1 MTTVAYIANEFPSPL
16 EPYVLDEVIELRRR
30 GVQVICCSGKRVSPN
45 DLSLL
50 ERAVWKETRF
60 FQPLSD
66 DEVVRAMRRLAS
78 DRHTLWQLLRPLLWE
93 RGASPGL
100 STCVRRVRTLGHTVM
115 GAALAEELAPLAVE
129 HIHAHH
135 GYFASWMALA
145 AARLLGIGFSFTL
158 HGSDLLQCADL
169 LSAKLQACQFCVTI
183 SDFNRQ
189 HILRNYPSTPTEKI
203 IVQRL
208 GVDRVLPWPARAETG
223 ENFEED
229 LGQAERGPSAPLR
242 AGSAPSP
249 HNRRFCLLS
258 VGRLHRVKDYPF
270 LIKACAA
277 LRDQG
282 LDFLCWIVGDG
293 PERPALERQIMTS
306 GLQGRVYLIGQVP
319 RADLSG
325 YYRYA
330 DLVVMTS
337 KSEGIPVVLME
348 AMAHEKL
355 VLAPAI
361 TGIPELV
368 EHQRTGFLYQPGS
381 LPDFVSAVS
390 WVQANKF
397 SLAGIQHAAA
407 ASIAASYNR
416 QRNLRAFAEQFLAR
430 IEQSDGN
437 HAHPLLQ
444 QVRLSV

>member
-1 MTTVAYIANEFPSPL
+1 MTTIAYIANEFPSPL
-16 EPYVLDEVIELRRR
+16 EPYVTDEITELRRR
-30 GVQVICCSGKRVSPN
+30 DVKIICCSGKRVTPS
-45 DLSLL
+45 DLSLS
-50 ERAVWKETRF
+50 ERAFWKETRY

-66 DEVVRAMRRLAS
+66 DELLRAAHRLAS
-78 DRHTLWQLLRPLLWE
+78 ARHNLWQLLRPLLWE
-93 RGASPGL
+93 RGVPP
-100 STCVRRVRTLGHTVM
+100 TRRIRALGHTLM
-115 GAALAEELAPLAVE
+115 GAALAEQLAPLEVE

-145 AARLLGIGFSFTL
+145 GARLLGIGFSFTL
-158 HGSDLLQCADL
+158 HGSDLLQRADL
-169 LSAKLQACQFCVTI
+169 LSAKLRACQFCVTV

-189 HILRNYPSTPTEKI
+189 YILRSYPDIPPEKI

-208 GVDRVLPWPARAETG
+208 GVDRVLPWPTAAPAG
-223 ENFEED
+223 EVV
-229 LGQAERGPSAPLR
+229 
-242 AGSAPSP
+242 
-249 HNRRFCLLS
+249 HRRFCLLS
-258 VGRLHRVKDYPF
+258 VGRLHRVKDYHF
-270 LIKACAA
+270 LIQACAA

-282 LDFLCWIVGDG
+282 LDFICWIVGEG
-293 PERPALERQIMTS
+293 PERPALEGQIAAL
-306 GLQGRVYLIGQVP
+306 GLQGLAYLIGQVP
-319 RADLSG
+319 RTELPG

-368 EHQRTGFLYQPGS
+368 EHQCTGFLYEQGS
-381 LPDFVSAVS
+381 LSDFVSAVR
-390 WVQANKF
+390 WIQANQA
-397 SLAGIQHAAA
+397 SLAGIQRAAA

-416 QRNLRAFAEQFLAR
+416 RRNLRAFAEQFLAR
-430 IEQSDGN
+430 IPRSEN
-437 HAHPLLQ
+437 RHAHPVLQ

>member
-1 MTTVAYIANEFPSPL
+1 MTTVAYITNEFPSPL
-16 EPYVLDEVIELRRR
+16 EPYVIDEIVELRRR
-30 GVQVICCSGKRVSPN
+30 GAEVICCSGKRVSPN
-45 DLSLL
+45 DLSLA
-50 ERAVWKETRF
+50 ERAFWKETRF

-66 DEVVRAMRRLAS
+66 DELVRAIRRLAS
-78 DRHTLWQLLRPLLWE
+78 DPSSLWQLVRPLLWE
-93 RGASPGL
+93 RGPSP
-100 STCVRRVRTLGHTVM
+100 TRRIRTLGHTVM
-115 GAALAEELAPLAVE
+115 GAALAEQLAPLKVE

-158 HGSDLLQCADL
+158 HGSDLLQRADL
-169 LSAKLQACQFCVTI
+169 LSAKLRACQFCVTV

-189 HILRNYPSTPTEKI
+189 HILRNYPSTPSDKI

-208 GVDRVLPWPARAETG
+208 GVDRVLSWPTPAPPAEA
-223 ENFEED
+223 D
-229 LGQAERGPSAPLR
+229 
-242 AGSAPSP
+242 
-249 HNRRFCLLS
+249 HRRFCLLS
-258 VGRLHRVKDYPF
+258 VGRLHQVKDYRF
-270 LIKACAA
+270 LIEACAA

-282 LDFLCWIVGDG
+282 LDFLCWIVGEG
-293 PERPALERQIMTS
+293 PERPALESQIMAS
-306 GLQGRVYLIGQVP
+306 GLQGRIYLIGQVP
-319 RADLSG
+319 RADLPG

-390 WVQANKF
+390 WIQAHKA

-416 QRNLRAFAEQFLAR
+416 QRNLRTFAEQFLAR
-430 IEQSDGN
+430 ISQSEVD
-437 HAHPLLQ
+437 HAHPVLQ
-444 QVRLSV
+444 QIRLSV

>member
-16 EPYVLDEVIELRRR
+16 EPYVIDEIVELRRR
-30 GVQVICCSGKRVSPN
+30 GAEVICCSGKRVSPN
-45 DLSLL
+45 NLSLA
-50 ERAVWKETRF
+50 ERVFWKETRF

-66 DEVVRAMRRLAS
+66 DELVRAVRRLAC
-78 DRHTLWQLLRPLLWE
+78 DPDNLWQLLRPLLWE
-93 RGASPGL
+93 PGASP
-100 STCVRRVRTLGHTVM
+100 TRRIRALGHTVM
-115 GAALAEELAPLAVE
+115 GAALAEQLAPLKVE

-158 HGSDLLQCADL
+158 HGSDLLQRAEL
-169 LSAKLQACQFCVTI
+169 LSAKLRACQFCVTV

-189 HILRNYPSTPTEKI
+189 HILRNYPSTPSEKI
-203 IVQRL
+203 ILQRL
-208 GVDRVLPWPARAETG
+208 GVDRVLSWPTPAAPAET
-223 ENFEED
+223 D
-229 LGQAERGPSAPLR
+229 
-242 AGSAPSP
+242 
-249 HNRRFCLLS
+249 HRRFCLLS
-258 VGRLHRVKDYPF
+258 VGRLHQVKDYRF
-270 LIKACAA
+270 LIEACAA

-282 LDFLCWIVGDG
+282 LDFLCWIVGEG
-293 PERPALERQIMTS
+293 PERPTLERQIMAS
-306 GLQGRVYLIGQVP
+306 GLQGRIYLIGQVP
-319 RADLSG
+319 RTDLPG

-368 EHQRTGFLYQPGS
+368 EHQSTGFLYQPGS

-390 WVQANKF
+390 WIHVHKA

-416 QRNLRAFAEQFLAR
+416 QRNLRTFAEQFLAR
-430 IEQSDGN
+430 ISQPEVD
-437 HAHPLLQ
+437 HAHPVLQ
-444 QVRLSV
+444 QIRLSV

>member
-1 MTTVAYIANEFPSPL
+1 MTTIAYIANEFPSPL
-16 EPYVLDEVIELRRR
+16 EPYVLDEITELRRC
-30 GVQVICCSGKRVSPN
+30 GLQVICCSGKRVSPN

-158 HGSDLLQCADL
+158 HGSDLLQRADL
-169 LSAKLQACQFCVTI
+169 LSAKLRACEFCVTI

-189 HILRNYPSTPTEKI
+189 HILRNYPSTPSEKI

-208 GVDRVLPWPARAETG
+208 GVDRVLPWPAPAPAVAE
-223 ENFEED
+223 EN
-229 LGQAERGPSAPLR
+229 
-242 AGSAPSP
+242 
-249 HNRRFCLLS
+249 HRRFCLLS

-293 PERPALERQIMTS
+293 PERPALERQIMAS

-319 RADLSG
+319 RADLPG

-330 DLVVMTS
+330 DLAVMTS

-390 WVQANKF
+390 WIQANKA

-416 QRNLRAFAEQFLAR
+416 QRNLHAFAEQFLAR
-430 IEQSDGN
+430 IEQSDGD

>member
-1 MTTVAYIANEFPSPL
+1 
-16 EPYVLDEVIELRRR
+16 
-30 GVQVICCSGKRVSPN
+30 
-45 DLSLL
+45 
-50 ERAVWKETRF
+50 
-60 FQPLSD
+60 
-66 DEVVRAMRRLAS
+66 
-78 DRHTLWQLLRPLLWE
+78 
-93 RGASPGL
+93 
-100 STCVRRVRTLGHTVM
+100 
-115 GAALAEELAPLAVE
+115 
-129 HIHAHH
+129 
-135 GYFASWMALA
+135 
-145 AARLLGIGFSFTL
+145 
-158 HGSDLLQCADL
+158 
-169 LSAKLQACQFCVTI
+169 
-183 SDFNRQ
+183 
-189 HILRNYPSTPTEKI
+189 
-203 IVQRL
+203 
-208 GVDRVLPWPARAETG
+208 
-223 ENFEED
+223 
-229 LGQAERGPSAPLR
+229 
-242 AGSAPSP
+242 
-249 HNRRFCLLS
+249 
-258 VGRLHRVKDYPF
+258 VKDYPF
-270 LIKACAA
+270 LIRACAA

-293 PERPALERQIMTS
+293 PERPALERQVKAS
-306 GLQGRVYLIGQVP
+306 GLQGRVYLIGRVP
-319 RADLSG
+319 RADLPG

-368 EHQRTGFLYQPGS
+368 EHQRNGFLYQSGS

-390 WVQANKF
+390 WIQANNA

-430 IEQSDGN
+430 VQPSDGD